1 MSTGRLNAA
10 LDVTDPEPLPA
21 DHPLWTMPN
30 VLLTPHVGGAVVGLL
45 PRAYRLVGEQLRR
58 YAPAEPLANVVTDGY

>member
-1 MSTGRLNAA
+1 
-10 LDVTDPEPLPA
+10 
-21 DHPLWTMPN
+21 MPN
-30 VLLTPHVGGAVVGLL
+30 VLLTPHVAGAVVGLL